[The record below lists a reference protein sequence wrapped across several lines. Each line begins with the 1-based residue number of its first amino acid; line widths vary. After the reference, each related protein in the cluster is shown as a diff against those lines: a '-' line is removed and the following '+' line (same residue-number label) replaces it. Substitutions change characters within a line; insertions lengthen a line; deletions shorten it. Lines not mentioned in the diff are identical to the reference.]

1 MIPRTIFCASV
12 LMLAGGCA
20 IPAEP
25 SFGNNHPAS
34 PQAVEAPVSAVS
46 QTLASDNAA
55 APVTDAMP
63 NASMPTKPGDE
74 MDHSRMKHSDMP
86 GMKHDGHD
94 MPEMKHDMPSM
105 QPGGSAAPP
114 ASKPAATAA
123 PYTCVMHPEVVA
135 AAPGKCPKCG
145 MKLVAKKN

>member
-25 SFGNNHPAS
+25 RFANNHPAS
-34 PQAVEAPVSAVS
+34 PQAAEAPVSGVS
-46 QTLASDNAA
+46 QTLASDNPAA
-55 APVTDAMP
+55 TVVGEMP
-63 NASMPTKPGDE
+63 NASMPMPMKPGDE
-74 MDHSRMKHSDMP
+74 IDHSHMKQGDMP

-94 MPEMKHDMPSM
+94 MSSM
-105 QPGGSAAPP
+105 QRGGSATQP
-114 ASKPAATAA
+114 ASKSATTAA

-135 AAPGKCPKCG
+135 DAPGKCPKCG